1 MRVLLI
7 SANRSEINM
16 PVVPFGMA
24 CVAAAVKTAGH
35 QVRMLDLMVEKEPLA
50 ALERALGD
58 FNPEVIGVSL
68 RNIDDQ
74 VSRNPRLL
82 LEDDEKIIAACKR
95 LSPAPVVLGGA
106 GYSIFPQAV
115 LDYSGAD
122 MGISGE
128 GEAAFTALLERLSCN
143 QPPAGVPGLYLR
155 GQKSQPER
163 QFAKDLDRFALP
175 EPELFQGRI
184 SGRED
189 FWFPVQTR
197 RGCANACSY
206 CSTAAISGTE
216 LRKRSPKAVVEWME
230 RLSRAGA
237 KRFYFV
243 DNTFNLPR
251 AYAKKLCA
259 ELIRAGLDAK
269 WRCILYP
276 DQVNEAL
283 VALMAKAG
291 CVEAGVGFESGSEK
305 ILRLMN
311 KRFTPEDVRA
321 ACELLRKHGIRRL
334 GFLLL
339 GGPGE
344 TQETVLQSLAFADSL
359 ELDFLKLTIGIRIYP
374 NTPLAAWAVQEGMLA
389 PDDNLLRPKFY
400 IAPGLEAWLRETA
413 AKWVATRPKWMMD
426 R

>member
-50 ALERALGD
+50 ALERTLGD

-189 FWFPVQTR
+189 F
-197 RGCANACSY
+197 
-206 CSTAAISGTE
+206 
-216 LRKRSPKAVVEWME
+216 
-230 RLSRAGA
+230 
-237 KRFYFV
+237 
-243 DNTFNLPR
+243 
-251 AYAKKLCA
+251 
-259 ELIRAGLDAK
+259 
-269 WRCILYP
+269 
-276 DQVNEAL
+276 
-283 VALMAKAG
+283 
-291 CVEAGVGFESGSEK
+291 
-305 ILRLMN
+305 
-311 KRFTPEDVRA
+311 
-321 ACELLRKHGIRRL
+321 
-334 GFLLL
+334 
-339 GGPGE
+339 
-344 TQETVLQSLAFADSL
+344 
-359 ELDFLKLTIGIRIYP
+359 
-374 NTPLAAWAVQEGMLA
+374 
-389 PDDNLLRPKFY
+389 
-400 IAPGLEAWLRETA
+400 
-413 AKWVATRPKWMMD
+413 
-426 R
+426 